1 VYAERAAEEKFFSRK
16 LKKGAT
22 MATFCDFSTPHGH
35 ISSSVESESDS
46 RKGELF
52 MLGSQML
59 EVAIG
64 LVFVNLLLS
73 AVCSAISEWIAHFTD
88 LRAKT
93 LEEGVRKLLLNVR
106 DGADQELLQKFYRH
120 PFVTALTRPPL
131 PSDRSV
137 APSAGVRGPSYI
149 PARIFAAVLLDIM
162 AKTAPAAAPAAA
174 PPDMYAILDR
184 LKDGEMREA
193 LKALVSDVRYD
204 VTQCRVRIEEWFNQ
218 NMEQV
223 SVWYKRRT
231 QKIILVIAAVL
242 VTALNIDALALANA
256 LYRDEAVREVVVQ
269 QAVARMEKSAP
280 AAGADAGDAA
290 LQELRSLN
298 ITLGWNWP
306 ASPSAVFGTEWAE
319 RNLLSEKPLW
329 GWFLKFIG
337 LALSALAAAQGAPF
351 WFDVLGKLVNLRM
364 SGQRPTKPAADE
376 K

>member
-1 VYAERAAEEKFFSRK
+1 
-16 LKKGAT
+16 
-22 MATFCDFSTPHGH
+22 
-35 ISSSVESESDS
+35 
-46 RKGELF
+46 
-52 MLGSQML
+52 ML

-106 DGADQELLQKFYRH
+106 DDADQELLEKFYRH
-120 PFVTALTRPPL
+120 PFVKALTRPPM

-137 APSAGVRGPSYI
+137 APSAGAKGPSYI

-162 AKTAPAAAPAAA
+162 AKDEPARAADAPQ
-174 PPDMYAILDR
+174 DMYVILDR
-184 LKDGEMREA
+184 LKNGEVREA

-256 LYRDEAVREVVVQ
+256 LYRDEAVREVIVQ

-306 ASPSAVFGTEWAE
+306 ASPSEVFDAKWAE

-337 LALSALAAAQGAPF
+337 LTLSALAAAQGAPF

-364 SGQRPTKPAADE
+364 SGQRPTRPAADE